1 MELKNLII
9 KYHNS
14 DDKTEKSEL
23 RRELLKKKTELDLP
37 EAFQIAVLA
46 HYDAFLISGKKA
58 YLETMLKLSS
68 K

>member
-1 MELKNLII
+1 MELKDLIM

-23 RRELLKKKTELDLP
+23 RSELLKKKTEFDLP
-37 EAFQIAVLA
+37 EAFQIAVLG

-58 YLETMLKLSS
+58 FLETML
-68 K
+68 